1 MSGTKRQTL
10 HDMQAILACRR
21 RKHRLT
27 LLYKMK
33 HGLTPRYLTHMIPN
47 QSQDRYPLRNAES
60 IRLLKVKTQQYAS
73 SFLPAIIR
81 DSHQKHN
88 KPIQCIFLNQ
98 NYKHILVG
106 LLFYIMLAPVE
117 IKYYIVVFD
126 LIAVPLIMIN

>member
-1 MSGTKRQTL
+1 MPKVYPYSKLKHSKTYHRFFSLQFVTG
-10 HDMQAILACRR
+10 IL
-21 RKHRLT
+21 
-27 LLYKMK
+27 
-33 HGLTPRYLTHMIPN
+33 
-47 QSQDRYPLRNAES
+47 
-60 IRLLKVKTQQYAS
+60 
-73 SFLPAIIR
+73 
-81 DSHQKHN
+81 SHQKHN